1 MADIM
6 AASNSLTPPETIT
19 VETAQVACDGPGG
32 AGGHPRVFL
41 NLEGK
46 GEAEC
51 PYCDRKYVLKAGA
64 KAHTH

>member
-1 MADIM
+1 M
-6 AASNSLTPPETIT
+6 AASNSLTPPETI
-19 VETAQVACDGPGG
+19 VVDELHVACDGPGG
-32 AGGHPRVFL
+32 ALGHPRVYL

-64 KAHTH
+64 KPAAH